1 MINKLDNISKGL
13 ELQDDIYSVI
23 LFEGSENHFLGIN
36 NDGHLALLLKTSN
49 REHKKFVNFRGKNLQ
64 ILFDRESAINNEGL
78 NSVEQFTIL
87 HLLSDK
93 RSIQNYFIEIC
104 KILIFNLGESPKIIK
119 VHKELESVK
128 DIFLNLNKNKI
139 KEEIGLWGELF
150 LIYSQENKEKAISS
164 WHLKPTDRIDFNS
177 GKVKIE
183 VKTTLSNDRKHIF
196 KLNQLRNHYTEN
208 VLVCSIMTNE
218 IENGISIKD
227 LINKISNELN
237 SEMKLVLLNKVS
249 SILGSDLLSISYRY
263 FDEKSAFD
271 SLRIYESNEV
281 PAIEKD
287 CIVSE
292 VSNIIFTSNLN
303 KTKYLDLDIK
313 KLIC

>member
-1 MINKLDNISKGL
+1 MIDKLYNISKGL
-13 ELQDDIYSVI
+13 ELQDDVYSVI
-23 LFEGSENHFLGIN
+23 LFEGSKNHFLGIN

-49 REHKKFVNFRGKNLQ
+49 REQKKFVNFRGKNLQ
-64 ILFDRESAINNEGL
+64 ILFDRESAINNKGL
-78 NSVEQFTIL
+78 NSFEQFTIL

-93 RSIQNYFIEIC
+93 RSVQNYFIEIC
-104 KILIFNLGESPKIIK
+104 KILISNLGESPKIIK

-128 DIFLNLNKNKI
+128 DIFLNLNKTKI

-183 VKTTLSNDRKHIF
+183 VKTTLSNERKHIF
-196 KLNQLRNHYTEN
+196 KLNQLRNHYTEK
-208 VLVCSIMTNE
+208 VLVCSIMTTE
-218 IENGISIKD
+218 IESGISIRD

-237 SEMKLVLLNKVS
+237 NEMKLVLLNKVS

-281 PAIEKD
+281 PAIEND

-303 KTKYLDLDIK
+303 KTKYLGLDIK